1 MIIPQANIPV
11 EINEMCF
18 SLLNVFELVDG
29 DVNDPTATLTF
40 VLHYDQCFGI
50 MQIRPIGEE
59 EALPVAENRLEEA
72 AEAMLADGQRILE
85 FQSLPTCYGYDAPYS
100 VIGTMGED
108 GLPASRHLHM
118 NIRENDRIL
127 ELIVNV
133 EGPAIKTNFVID
145 AVISGVMEYDKIE
158 L

>member
-1 MIIPQANIPV
+1 MI
-11 EINEMCF
+11 
-18 SLLNVFELVDG
+18 
-29 DVNDPTATLTF
+29 
-40 VLHYDQCFGI
+40 
-50 MQIRPIGEE
+50 
-59 EALPVAENRLEEA
+59 
-72 AEAMLADGQRILE
+72 
-85 FQSLPTCYGYDAPYS
+85 

-133 EGPAIKTNFVID
+133 EGPAIKTNLVID
-145 AVISGVMEYDKIE
+145 AVIGGVMEYDKIE